1 MDTPS
6 LFEQKTPATAPQQPV
21 DETPR
26 ILSVGV
32 FPKEPQVFADSQA
45 TVSWFQKLKNLFSR
59 KKETPVVKAVQTEWA
74 LDRVTVVRND
84 LSDTDFDIVM
94 TEPAD
99 KAEARRQ
106 KAKRIV
112 GRAWKKVEV
121 AVANPEP
128 VDTLK

>member
-1 MDTPS
+1 METPS
-6 LFEQKTPATAPQQPV
+6 LFEQKKPVVAEQPV

-32 FPKEPQVFADSQA
+32 FPKAPQVFAESHA
-45 TVSWFQKLKNLFSR
+45 KEGWWAKIVNLFRR
-59 KKETPVVKAVQTEWA
+59 KKQSEPVQAVQTEWS

-94 TEPAD
+94 TEPVD